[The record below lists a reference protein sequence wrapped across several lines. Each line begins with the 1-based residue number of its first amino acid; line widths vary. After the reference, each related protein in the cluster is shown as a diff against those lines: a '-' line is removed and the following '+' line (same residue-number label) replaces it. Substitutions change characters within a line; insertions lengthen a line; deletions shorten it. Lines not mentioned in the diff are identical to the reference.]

1 MRISD
6 WSSDVC
12 SSDLRHIDRAE
23 SQFRR
28 VLFRSAREDVL
39 FVPFRRV
46 RRDRVGGE
54 AARHFLNGRLI
65 VGQPELHDVSQDK
78 AGVKPSPNPCPFSP
92 IFAVYQIF
100 CITEPKSSSSEGS
113 SFGFA
118 NGLETQVSDR
128 KSTRLTS
135 S

>member
-12 SSDLRHIDRAE
+12 SSDLR
-23 SQFRR
+23 RR
-28 VLFRSAREDVL
+28 LHRRAREDVL

-92 IFAVYQIF
+92 IFSVYQIF

-118 NGLETQVSDR
+118 TGLETPVSLIEFGR
-128 KSTRLTS
+128 ASCRERVCQ
-135 S
+135 